1 MRSRRPRDHRG
12 RAQRDAAT
20 SQGTLGPQQT
30 EEAGTAAAGAFGGS
44 VARPHLQGGLV
55 ASGTVRQF
63 LSVVWN
69 RPACG
74 CLLSSPRYEHGV
86 TERVLTAPRG
96 QYSTTPV
103 NNGHEAPLPSGRHR
117 KAPRIPTQEVPSRP
131 PSLGRRKAGA
141 MIPRRRGD
149 TGRP

>member
-12 RAQRDAAT
+12 RARRDAAT

-30 EEAGTAAAGAFGGS
+30 EEVGTAAAGAFGGS

-86 TERVLTAPRG
+86 TERDHGPAESSLRPVVSTPLRP
-96 QYSTTPV
+96 STTGTRRPFRAADT
-103 NNGHEAPLPSGRHR
+103 GKRPAFRLR
-117 KAPRIPTQEVPSRP
+117 RP
-131 PSLGRRKAGA
+131 PQDPPAWGEGRQAR
-141 MIPRRRGD
+141 
-149 TGRP
+149 